1 MQISKAT
8 DTTTS
13 TSPAAM
19 TGSSELGKNDFLNLL
34 ITQLQYQDPTKPME
48 DREFI
53 AQLAQFSTLEQM
65 QQFNQQ
71 VGALTQM
78 SVTSQAVS
86 LIGRNVEYLGDDGEK
101 VQGQVSGVRFDGGLP
116 VLLVGDQEVS
126 PGMVSRVW

>member
-1 MQISKAT
+1 MQITQAT
-8 DTTTS
+8 DTTTK
-13 TSPAAM
+13 AAAFT
-19 TGSSELGKNDFLNLL
+19 TGSSELGKDDFLHLL
-34 ITQLQYQDPTKPME
+34 ITQLQFQDPTKPME

-86 LIGRNVEYLGDDGEK
+86 LIGRNVEYLGADGQLAE
-101 VQGQVSGVRFDGGLP
+101 GQVTAVRFDNGSP

>member
-8 DTTTS
+8 DTTAS
-13 TSPAAM
+13 AAAAYA
-19 TGSSELGKNDFLNLL
+19 TGSSELGKNEFLNLL
-34 ITQLQYQDPTKPME
+34 ITQLQYQDPTKPLE

-65 QQFNQQ
+65 QQFNEQ
-71 VGALTQM
+71 VSALAQM

-86 LIGRNVEYLGDDGEK
+86 LIGRNVEYLGDDGQMA
-101 VQGQVSGVRFDGGLP
+101 QGQVSGVRFDNGSP
-116 VLLVGDQEVS
+116 VLLVGEQEVS